1 MGLLDFLKP
10 RDKTASVQGA
20 YVSIVKQARRPELYA
35 PGCAPDNFDGRFDMM
50 ALHVHLVL
58 RRMRALGMGRS
69 DIGQDLFDMFFKDM
83 DQAMREAGV
92 GDMGV
97 GKKVQK
103 MVEAFYGRATAYD
116 GVLDAQGDN
125 AQGDNAQGDNGPGE
139 NASIDISDI
148 YDILSRNLYPDAA
161 ISPQQEAGLR
171 ALTAYALALEAHLAG
186 LTLDD
191 ILSGQGFKAAPQL
204 KVTYG

>member
-10 RDKTASVQGA
+10 RDKTASVHEA
-20 YVSIVKQARRPELYA
+20 YLSIVKQARRPELYTT
-35 PGCAPDNFDGRFDMM
+35 GGAPDNFDGRFDMM
-50 ALHVHLVL
+50 AMHVHLVL
-58 RRMRALGMGRS
+58 RRLRAQGMGRS
-69 DIGQDLFDMFFKDM
+69 DIGQDLFDLFFKDM

-116 GVLDAQGDN
+116 EVLDALPDTN
-125 AQGDNAQGDNGPGE
+125 RE
-139 NASIDISDI
+139 HMASGI

-161 ISPQQEAGLR
+161 LSAQHEAVLN
-171 ALTAYALALEAHLAG
+171 ALATYVLSLDTHLAG
-186 LTLDD
+186 VTLGD
-191 ILSGQGFKAAPQL
+191 ILSGRSFEAAPIL
-204 KVTYG
+204 KVAYG

>member
-1 MGLLDFLKP
+1 MGLLDFLKL
-10 RDKTASVQGA
+10 RDKTASVRWA
-20 YVSIVKQARRPELYA
+20 YVSIVKQARRPELYSS
-35 PGCAPDNFDGRFDMM
+35 GCAPDNFDGRFDMM

-116 GVLDAQGDN
+116 GVLDAQ
-125 AQGDNAQGDNGPGE
+125 ADNGPGE
-139 NASIDISDI
+139 NASSDTSDI
-148 YDILSRNLYPDAA
+148 YDILSRNLYPDDG

-171 ALTAYALALEAHLAG
+171 ALTAYALALEVHLEG

-204 KVTYG
+204 KVTHVRQ

>member
-10 RDKTASVQGA
+10 RDKTASVHEA
-20 YVSIVKQARRPELYA
+20 YLSIVKQARLPELYA
-35 PGCAPDNFDGRFDMM
+35 TGGAPDNFDGRFDMM
-50 ALHVHLVL
+50 ALHVHLIL
-58 RRMRALGMGRS
+58 RRLRALGMGRS
-69 DIGQDLFDMFFKDM
+69 DIGQDLFDLFFKDM

-116 GVLDAQGDN
+116 EVLDALPDTN
-125 AQGDNAQGDNGPGE
+125 REDM
-139 NASIDISDI
+139 ASGI

-161 ISPQQEAGLR
+161 LSAQHETVLN
-171 ALTAYALALEAHLAG
+171 ALATYVMGLETHLAG
-186 LTLDD
+186 VTLGD
-191 ILSGQGFKAAPQL
+191 ILSGRGFEAAPIL
-204 KVTYG
+204 KVAHG

>member
-1 MGLLDFLKP
+1 MGLLNFLKP

-69 DIGQDLFDMFFKDM
+69 DVGQDLFDMFFKDM

-125 AQGDNAQGDNGPGE
+125 GSGEKAPDE
-139 NASIDISDI
+139 NASSDI

-191 ILSGQGFKAAPQL
+191 ILSGQGFKAAPQM
-204 KVTYG
+204 KVTHG

>member
-10 RDKTASVQGA
+10 HDKTASVQGA
-20 YVSIVKQARRPELYA
+20 YASIVKQARRPELYA
-35 PGCAPDNFDGRFDMM
+35 PGRTPDNFDGRFDMM

-58 RRMRALGMGRS
+58 RRMRALGVGRS

-125 AQGDNAQGDNGPGE
+125 GPGE
-139 NASIDISDI
+139 NASSEISPI
-148 YDILSRNLYPDAA
+148 FDILSRNLYPDGA

-171 ALTAYALALEAHLAG
+171 ALTAYTLALEVHLAG

-204 KVTYG
+204 KVTHG

>member
-125 AQGDNAQGDNGPGE
+125 AQGDNEPGE
-139 NASIDISDI
+139 NASSDISDI
-148 YDILSRNLYPDAA
+148 YDILSRNLYSDAA

-191 ILSGQGFKAAPQL
+191 ILSGQGFKAAPQM
-204 KVTYG
+204 KVAHG

>member
-125 AQGDNAQGDNGPGE
+125 GPVE
-139 NASIDISDI
+139 NASIDTSDI

-161 ISPQQEAGLR
+161 VSPQQEAGLR

-191 ILSGQGFKAAPQL
+191 ILSGQGFKAAPQM
-204 KVTYG
+204 KVTHG

>member
-10 RDKTASVQGA
+10 RDKTASVHEA
-20 YVSIVKQARRPELYA
+20 YLSIVKQARRPELYA
-35 PGCAPDNFDGRFDMM
+35 TGGAPDNFDGRFDMM
-50 ALHVHLVL
+50 ALHVHLIL
-58 RRMRALGMGRS
+58 RRLRALGMGRS
-69 DIGQDLFDMFFKDM
+69 DIGQDLFDLFFKDM

-116 GVLDAQGDN
+116 EVLDAFPDTN
-125 AQGDNAQGDNGPGE
+125 RE
-139 NASIDISDI
+139 HMASGI

-161 ISPQQEAGLR
+161 LSAQHEAVLN
-171 ALTAYALALEAHLAG
+171 ALATYVLSLDTHLAG
-186 LTLDD
+186 VTLGD
-191 ILSGQGFKAAPQL
+191 ILSGRSFEAAPIL
-204 KVTYG
+204 KVAYG

>member
-125 AQGDNAQGDNGPGE
+125 AQGDNEPGE
-139 NASIDISDI
+139 NASSDISDI

-191 ILSGQGFKAAPQL
+191 ILSGQGFKAAPQM
-204 KVTYG
+204 KVTHG

>member
-10 RDKTASVQGA
+10 HDKTASVQRA

-58 RRMRALGMGRS
+58 RRMRALGIGRS
-69 DIGQDLFDMFFKDM
+69 DISQDLFDMFFKDM

-116 GVLDAQGDN
+116 GVLDAQGDSEL
-125 AQGDNAQGDNGPGE
+125 GE
-139 NASIDISDI
+139 NASSDISPI
-148 YDILSRNLYPDAA
+148 FDILSRNLYPDAA
-161 ISPQQEAGLR
+161 ISPQEEAGLR
-171 ALTAYALALEAHLAG
+171 ALTAYALALEVHLAG

-204 KVTYG
+204 KVTHG

>member
-58 RRMRALGMGRS
+58 RRMRALGLGRS

-116 GVLDAQGDN
+116 GVLDAQ
-125 AQGDNAQGDNGPGE
+125 ADNGPGE
-139 NASIDISDI
+139 NASSGTNASSDTSDI
-148 YDILSRNLYPDAA
+148 YDILLRNLYPDET

-171 ALTAYALALEAHLAG
+171 ALTAYALALEIHLEG

-204 KVTYG
+204 KVTHG

>member
-10 RDKTASVQGA
+10 RDETTSAHGV
-20 YVSIVKQARRPELYA
+20 YLSIVKQARRPELYA
-35 PGCAPDNFDGRFDMM
+35 AGGAPDNFDGRFDMM

-58 RRMRALGMGRS
+58 RRLRALGMGRS
-69 DIGQDLFDMFFKDM
+69 DIGQDLFDLFFKDM

-116 GVLDAQGDN
+116 EVLDALPDTN
-125 AQGDNAQGDNGPGE
+125 REDM
-139 NASIDISDI
+139 ASGI

-161 ISPQQEAGLR
+161 LSAQHETVLN
-171 ALTAYALALEAHLAG
+171 ALATYVLGLETHLAG
-186 LTLDD
+186 VTLGD
-191 ILSGQGFKAAPQL
+191 ILSGRGFEAAPIL
-204 KVTYG
+204 KVAHG

>member
-69 DIGQDLFDMFFKDM
+69 EVGQDLFDMFFKDM

-125 AQGDNAQGDNGPGE
+125 AQGDNEPGE
-139 NASIDISDI
+139 NASSDISDI

-191 ILSGQGFKAAPQL
+191 ILSGQGFKAAPQM
-204 KVTYG
+204 KVTHG

>member
-10 RDKTASVQGA
+10 RDKTASVHEA
-20 YVSIVKQARRPELYA
+20 YLSIVKQARRPELYTT
-35 PGCAPDNFDGRFDMM
+35 GGAPDNFDGRFDMM
-50 ALHVHLVL
+50 ALHVHLIL
-58 RRMRALGMGRS
+58 RRLRALGMGRS
-69 DIGQDLFDMFFKDM
+69 DIGQDLFDLFFKDM

-116 GVLDAQGDN
+116 EVLDALPDTN
-125 AQGDNAQGDNGPGE
+125 RE
-139 NASIDISDI
+139 HMASGI

-161 ISPQQEAGLR
+161 LSAQHETVLN
-171 ALTAYALALEAHLAG
+171 ALATYVLGLDTHLAG
-186 LTLDD
+186 VTLGD
-191 ILSGQGFKAAPQL
+191 ILSGRSFEAAPIL
-204 KVTYG
+204 KVEHG

>member
-10 RDKTASVQGA
+10 RDNAASVQGA

-69 DIGQDLFDMFFKDM
+69 EVGQDLFDMFFKDM

-116 GVLDAQGDN
+116 GVLD
-125 AQGDNAQGDNGPGE
+125 AQGDNGPGE

-204 KVTYG
+204 KVTDG

>member
-10 RDKTASVQGA
+10 RDKTTSVHLV
-20 YVSIVKQARRPELYA
+20 YLSIVKQARRPELYA
-35 PGCAPDNFDGRFDMM
+35 AGGAPDNFDGRFDMM
-50 ALHVHLVL
+50 ALHVHLIL
-58 RRMRALGMGRS
+58 RRLRALGMGRS
-69 DIGQDLFDMFFKDM
+69 DIGQDLFDLFFKDM

-116 GVLDAQGDN
+116 EVLDLVPDTN
-125 AQGDNAQGDNGPGE
+125 RE
-139 NASIDISDI
+139 HMASGI

-161 ISPQQEAGLR
+161 LSAQHERVLN
-171 ALTAYALALEAHLAG
+171 ALATYVLGLETHLAG
-186 LTLDD
+186 VTLAD
-191 ILSGQGFKAAPQL
+191 ILSGRCFEAAPIL
-204 KVTYG
+204 KVAHG

>member
-125 AQGDNAQGDNGPGE
+125 AQGDNEPGE
-139 NASIDISDI
+139 NASSDISDI

-161 ISPQQEAGLR
+161 ISSQQEAGLR

-191 ILSGQGFKAAPQL
+191 ILSGQGFKAAPQM
-204 KVTYG
+204 KVTHG

>member
-125 AQGDNAQGDNGPGE
+125 AQVDNGPGE
-139 NASIDISDI
+139 NASSDISDI

-161 ISPQQEAGLR
+161 ISPQNEAGLR

-191 ILSGQGFKAAPQL
+191 ILSGQGFKAAPQM
-204 KVTYG
+204 KVTHG

>member
-1 MGLLDFLKP
+1 MGLLDFLTP

-35 PGCAPDNFDGRFDMM
+35 PGCAPDNFNGRFDMM

>member
-35 PGCAPDNFDGRFDMM
+35 PGCAPDNFNGRFDMM

-125 AQGDNAQGDNGPGE
+125 AQGDNEPGE
-139 NASIDISDI
+139 NASSDISDI

-191 ILSGQGFKAAPQL
+191 ILSGQGFKAAPQM
-204 KVTYG
+204 KVTHG

>member
-1 MGLLDFLKP
+1 MGFLDFLKP

-58 RRMRALGMGRS
+58 RRMRTLGMGRS

-125 AQGDNAQGDNGPGE
+125 AQGDNEPGE
-139 NASIDISDI
+139 NASSDISDI

-191 ILSGQGFKAAPQL
+191 ILSGQGFKAAPQM
-204 KVTYG
+204 KVTHG

>member
-10 RDKTASVQGA
+10 RDKTTSVHDA
-20 YVSIVKQARRPELYA
+20 YLSIVKQARRPELYA
-35 PGCAPDNFDGRFDMM
+35 NGGAPDNFDGRFDMM

-58 RRMRALGMGRS
+58 RRLRALGMGRS
-69 DIGQDLFDMFFKDM
+69 DVGQDLFDLFFRDM

-116 GVLDAQGDN
+116 AVLDADAGN
-125 AQGDNAQGDNGPGE
+125 M
-139 NASIDISDI
+139 ASGL

-161 ISPQQEAGLR
+161 LSAQRET
-171 ALTAYALALEAHLAG
+171 ALNSLADYALGLETHLAG
-186 LTLDD
+186 KTVED
-191 ILSGQGFKAAPQL
+191 ILSGRGFVAAPIV
-204 KVTYG
+204 KVAYG